1 MQGEKLWKLL
11 LVVEALGAIMF
22 AVVCAAYIFG
32 LPDDTVLHGELAF
45 RIVIGVFGLAF
56 FAGSAAMLV
65 AAISQKRQ
73 RM

>member
-1 MQGEKLWKLL
+1 MQGEKIWKQL
-11 LVVEALGAIMF
+11 LVVEALGAVMF

-56 FAGSAAMLV
+56 FAGSATLLA
-65 AAISQKRQ
+65 AAIRQKGQ